1 MKNITCWHILK
12 FVVCEIYSLQIKRVY
27 KYFFLHNH
35 SASYF
40 WKENPAAF
48 VTLFHLGKYL

>member
-35 SASYF
+35 SASNF